1 MDEARFEAALSRALL
16 RGGGGIG
23 MLGEKTLHSALKYYY
38 EPDETKHER
47 EFCGFHADILN
58 ENGVIEVQTRNLFAL
73 KRKLAEY
80 LKLVPVTL
88 VHPVIRRRGI
98 IYLDPETG
106 ELSKP
111 RLSPKR
117 GRPEDAF
124 LEFAHIRDELKLP
137 GLRIVIPLIDADEY
151 RVKDGLKTRYGKK
164 ALKFELVPK
173 RIEGETELARPEDWA
188 ELLPEGLKNARFSV
202 KELAKEAALSERTAQ
217 AMCCV
222 LASLG
227 VLARERD
234 GRRYIYRVE
243 YENIADTDENEPR

>member
-1 MDEARFEAALSRALL
+1 MDEARFEAALSSALL

-124 LEFAHIRDELKLP
+124 LEFVHIRDELKLP

-164 ALKFELVPK
+164 ALK
-173 RIEGETELARPEDWA
+173 TELARPEDWA

-227 VLARERD
+227 VLARERE
-234 GRRYIYRVE
+234 GRRFIYRVE
-243 YENIADTDENEPR
+243 YENIADTDENGPR